1 MPTGGNIQQSG
12 NVTPLHVAQWTTDGV
27 LQDGG
32 PLLGPSETKLAQ
44 LLGANL
50 NTTNDQPI
58 AIPTTIT
65 KFQLTRIVVT
75 NASLSL
81 TTAAGGFYPQPA
93 KGGTALV
100 ANTQVYSSLTAA
112 SALLNPTLTT
122 YANTTALTA
131 SILTAFS
138 IYFALTTAQGAACT
152 ADIYLFG
159 IILQ

>member
-1 MPTGGNIQQSG
+1 MTIQQSG
-12 NVTPLHVAQWTTDGV
+12 NVTPGHVAIWVTDNVQG
-27 LQDGG
+27 DGG

-44 LLGANL
+44 LLGANF
-50 NTTNDQPI
+50 NTTNDQQI

-75 NASLSL
+75 NASVSL
-81 TTAAGGFYPQPA
+81 TTAVGGFYPQVA
-93 KGGTALV
+93 KGGTSLV

-112 SALLNPTLTT
+112 SVLLNPTLTS

-131 SILTAFS
+131 SILTSFS
-138 IYFALTTAQGAACT
+138 IYFALTTSQGVAAT

-159 IILQ
+159 VILA